1 MSVILVL
8 VLLSILVAGTFLGAF
23 VWAIK
28 NGQYEDTF
36 SPAVRILFENNKAD
50 SSQKHKNNP
59 NEKNQDGEI
68 SASN

>member
-8 VLLSILVAGTFLGAF
+8 VCISILIAGAFLVAF

-36 SPAVRILFENNKAD
+36 SPSVRILFD
-50 SSQKHKNNP
+50 NP
-59 NEKNQDGEI
+59 KKGERKREGKELGKEK
-68 SASN
+68 